1 MALESCAIST
11 GSAHKSFPSVR
22 ICCCSTSARSSSPTH
37 QRSGPS
43 DYQILMMN
51 YDEVKPFDINLQTQ
65 SGQYDKPSTLF
76 TTESK
81 TKSSPKPVMTPNGLL
96 QIPQPKFE
104 VIPKILKGPL
114 HHNVASN

>member
-1 MALESCAIST
+1 
-11 GSAHKSFPSVR
+11 
-22 ICCCSTSARSSSPTH
+22 
-37 QRSGPS
+37 
-43 DYQILMMN
+43 MN

-114 HHNVASN
+114 HHNVASNWASHTYNIVDDLAQSLATMLMLEVL